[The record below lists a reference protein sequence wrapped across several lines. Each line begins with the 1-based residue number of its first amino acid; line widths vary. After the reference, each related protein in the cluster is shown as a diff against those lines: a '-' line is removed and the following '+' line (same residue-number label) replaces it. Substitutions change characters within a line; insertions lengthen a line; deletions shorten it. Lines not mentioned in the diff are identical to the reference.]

1 MKFVEGEGKDRKPKS
16 GRIKLFS
23 PVTRFQAERRVGSLW
38 EEWRAAIIPGK
49 SDAART
55 GYAIYSCL
63 VNVEGIE
70 EIVRGEL
77 YVNGRYQ
84 TATLIIKT
92 ENPEDFLPYGVLYG
106 GFTERAGFE
115 PGMRWSW
122 GTPLKN
128 DPNQVWILRCPTKTA
143 LKRNL
148 RLKKSPR
155 SRIAADF
162 AGALERITGGGVKVT
177 PNIVQA

>member
-1 MKFVEGEGKDRKPKS
+1 MKFKEGEGKDRKSK
-16 GRIKLFS
+16 GKRIKLFS
-23 PVTRFQAERRVGSLW
+23 LVTRFQAERRVESLW
-38 EEWRAAIIPGK
+38 EEWRAAIILGK

-63 VNVEGIE
+63 VNVERIE
-70 EIVRGEL
+70 KIVRGEL

-84 TATLIIKT
+84 TAALIIKT
-92 ENPEDFLPYGVLYG
+92 ENPEDFLPHGVLYG
-106 GFTERAGFE
+106 GFTERADFE
-115 PGMRWSW
+115 LGMRWSW
-122 GTPLKN
+122 DTPLKD
-128 DPNQVWILRCPTKTA
+128 DPNQVWILRCPTETT

-148 RLKKSPR
+148 RLKKNPR